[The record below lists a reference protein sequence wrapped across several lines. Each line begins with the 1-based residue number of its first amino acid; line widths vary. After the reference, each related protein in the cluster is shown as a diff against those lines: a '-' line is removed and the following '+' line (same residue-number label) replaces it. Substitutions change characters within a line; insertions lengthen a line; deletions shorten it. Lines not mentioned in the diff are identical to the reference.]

1 MTSAERAI
9 FILKVLDTAQW
20 NVFPSEEDIETLSPH
35 VDQIRADYEEQ
46 RGRGFHGAFMA
57 SRAKFLAAAITQA
70 QNDKL
75 EEAAQAIDAVAAGV
89 TAAAIY
95 TGQHDKAAEI
105 LRGGSDICRALKSK
119 DTP

>member
-57 SRAKFLAAAITQA
+57 SRAKFLAQAITQA

-75 EEAAQAIDAVAAGV
+75 EEAARLMERVMADS
-89 TAAAIY
+89 
-95 TGQHDKAAEI
+95 KAALI
-105 LRGGSDICRALKSK
+105 RTLKIE
-119 DTP
+119 D